1 MSCRRLGIRSLRS
14 EEKRQRDNLG
24 SSLHPYP
31 SSIDTNLFHI
41 YIYIYHPPNYI
52 LSSVSSSLLTFLLRS
67 PQQGFSFQFCSIEK
81 KNWKKFSPQKIVLLI
96 QFTLETRNFQNF
108 PKFLDKK
115 FRKINPLVPS
125 LNKFLISNARQKGDQ
140 SLHLQVKL
148 YVLCQSI
155 HDIQSTT

>member
-1 MSCRRLGIRSLRS
+1 MSTIGYKIL
-14 EEKRQRDNLG
+14 EKRRKKTKGQ
-24 SSLHPYP
+24 SWEFFA
-31 SSIDTNLFHI
+31 SIPFFHRYKPISYI

-67 PQQGFSFQFCSIEK
+67 PQQGFSFQFSSIEK

-96 QFTLETRNFQNF
+96 QFTLETRNLQNF